1 MTTVEGISADLYR
14 SCFVVRLNILA
25 WHWLLRSW
33 LGDVFAP
40 EIRCSNPD
48 RFQVDLKGKR
58 SGSIEPLR
66 DKIGYDFRNQI
77 FLSRTLLSLDT
88 CSVLKSQIRSN
99 QTRCVIPFILLLE
112 EFSSSSFSYLFWS
125 KLEQQNESIHK
136 FKKLLKVFH
145 HQKHEDDLKIF
156 SFAESAVI
164 FKSKTCL
171 L

>member
-1 MTTVEGISADLYR
+1 MTTVEGISADLYH

-77 FLSRTLLSLDT
+77 F
-88 CSVLKSQIRSN
+88 
-99 QTRCVIPFILLLE
+99 
-112 EFSSSSFSYLFWS
+112 
-125 KLEQQNESIHK
+125 
-136 FKKLLKVFH
+136 
-145 HQKHEDDLKIF
+145 
-156 SFAESAVI
+156 
-164 FKSKTCL
+164 
-171 L
+171 